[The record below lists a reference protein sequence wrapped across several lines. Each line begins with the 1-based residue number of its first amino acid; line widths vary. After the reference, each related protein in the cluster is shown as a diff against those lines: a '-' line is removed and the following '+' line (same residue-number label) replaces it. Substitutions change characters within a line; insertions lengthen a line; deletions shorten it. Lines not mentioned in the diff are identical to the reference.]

1 MHCTQVLHTR
11 GNNAYNN
18 ESQRTQTIA
27 GIEKA
32 RDLLKVLL
40 LLMVQVQQVQQCP
53 TRITTVYDEIVDI
66 IERGTL
72 FNAIP
77 RDVVDAISFVNPALD
92 QTELTQDN
100 PIANKHLLPR
110 Y

>member
-1 MHCTQVLHTR
+1 MIHTAYDVALGTNFNALYTGIAYKR

-32 RDLLKVLL
+32 RDLLKVS
-40 LLMVQVQQVQQCP
+40 VTTDGSKCNRFSNVA
-53 TRITTVYDEIVDI
+53 TRITTVHDEIVDI

-77 RDVVDAISFVNPALD
+77 EMV
-92 QTELTQDN
+92 
-100 PIANKHLLPR
+100 
-110 Y
+110 